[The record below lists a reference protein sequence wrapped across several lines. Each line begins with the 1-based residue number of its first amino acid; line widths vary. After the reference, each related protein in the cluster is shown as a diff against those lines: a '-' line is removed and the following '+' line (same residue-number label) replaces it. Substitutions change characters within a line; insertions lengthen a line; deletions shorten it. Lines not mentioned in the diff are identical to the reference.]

1 MFRTLGVLCMEKCL
15 ISVIIPVFNRP
26 VQIKRAVDSV
36 LCQSYKNLECIV
48 INDGSTDSTIDVL
61 KEYGDKIDVIT
72 TENRGVSAARN
83 TGVKDSSGK
92 YIAFLDSDDEWK
104 QKKLEKQI
112 SHLIEE
118 NYRVAQTEE
127 IWIRNGKFL
136 NKTKK
141 HIKPVDDI
149 FIPSLDI
156 CMVSPSTVI
165 MEKEL
170 FEEYGGFDETLA
182 VCEDYDLWLR
192 MSFKERFGLLNENLV
207 IKYGGHEDQL
217 SNTTALDRYR
227 IMSLLKIL
235 STHKDLS
242 LFHYSEIKK
251 MLDRKLEIYLA
262 GAKKRGNIEGIEWAE
277 KILKS
282 YRTP

>member
-1 MFRTLGVLCMEKCL
+1 MEKSL

-26 VQIKRAVDSV
+26 VQIKKAVDSV
-36 LCQSYKNLECIV
+36 LCQSYKNFECII
-48 INDGSTDSTIDVL
+48 INDGSTDETLDVL
-61 KEYGDKIDVIT
+61 KEYGKKIKIIT
-72 TENRGVSAARN
+72 TENHGVSAARN
-83 TGVKDSSGK
+83 TGVKNASGK
-92 YIAFLDSDDEWK
+92 YLAFLDSDDEWK
-104 QKKLEKQI
+104 PKKLEKQLF
-112 SHLIEE
+112 HLIQG

-165 MEKEL
+165 MEKTL
-170 FEEYGGFDETLA
+170 FEDYSGFDETLA

-207 IKYGGHEDQL
+207 IKYGGHTDQL
-217 SNTTALDRYR
+217 SNTPALDKYR
-227 IMSLLKIL
+227 IMSLIKIL
-235 STHKDLS
+235 STHRDLS
-242 LFHYSEIKK
+242 DFHHSEIIK
-251 MLDRKLEIYLA
+251 MLNRKLEIYLA
-262 GAKKRGNIEGIEWAE
+262 GAKKRGNTEGVDWAE
-277 KILKS
+277 KLLQFH
-282 YRTP
+282 